1 MGELMKV
8 STRVYT
14 LIMALMLTSTSAYA
28 SVFSLIEATGE
39 GLNQLL
45 LKSGVLDSE
54 VRSVVTKNL
63 DLAMK
68 DLSHTGKKEDFSFNT
83 LKMMVKGS
91 QDKARLQKV
100 SEVFAKE
107 NPEAKELKEAIN
119 SFVYLSQRYGY
130 KKSAILSC
138 APCVNKNLSDN
149 GFDFVLS
156 EMKDESSVR
165 IFKVMSRYNSPAK
178 VQRQL
183 YSQVKNEG
191 WSARVPM
198 LNPTDEEA
206 LLYFLTAQKYGSS
219 AQKELISAIK
229 EVSVSNGKVD
239 LFSNFNGH
247 KFYSFLSSGF
257 NDNEMTELARILK
270 ATAEEMKESKK
281 GTMDAFY
288 DVLQKEADEARTPA
302 ARQKKLALL
311 EYLRDDAKC
320 FKK

>member
-1 MGELMKV
+1 
-8 STRVYT
+8 
-14 LIMALMLTSTSAYA
+14 
-28 SVFSLIEATGE
+28 
-39 GLNQLL
+39 
-45 LKSGVLDSE
+45 
-54 VRSVVTKNL
+54 
-63 DLAMK
+63 
-68 DLSHTGKKEDFSFNT
+68 
-83 LKMMVKGS
+83 
-91 QDKARLQKV
+91 
-100 SEVFAKE
+100 
-107 NPEAKELKEAIN
+107 
-119 SFVYLSQRYGY
+119 
-130 KKSAILSC
+130 
-138 APCVNKNLSDN
+138 
-149 GFDFVLS
+149 
-156 EMKDESSVR
+156 
-165 IFKVMSRYNSPAK
+165 MSRYNSPAK

>member
-1 MGELMKV
+1 MKL
-8 STRVYT
+8 SSKICT
-14 LIMALMLTSTSAYA
+14 LLLTLMLTSTSTYA
-28 SVFSLIEATGE
+28 SVFSLLEGAGE
-39 GLNQLL
+39 GINQLL
-45 LKSGVLDSE
+45 MKSGVVDSE

-83 LKMMVKGS
+83 LKMMVSGS

-138 APCVNKNLSDN
+138 APCVNKNLSEN
-149 GFDFVLS
+149 GFEFVLS
-156 EMKDESSVR
+156 EMKDVNSER

-183 YSQVKNEG
+183 YSQIKAEG
-191 WSARVPM
+191 WSKRPPM
-198 LNPTDEEA
+198 LNATDEEA
-206 LLYFLTAQKYGSS
+206 LLYFLTAQKHGSS
-219 AQKELISAIK
+219 AQKELISAVK
-229 EVSVSNGKVD
+229 EVSKVDGKVD

-257 NDNEMTELARILK
+257 SDSEMSELTRILK
-270 ATAEEMKESKK
+270 ATADEMSETKK